1 MKMSVRAVVAIIGL
15 LLLIVGL
22 VIFNAIQERLL
33 GATSSFLGI
42 LILFIS
48 WLMAKKDKKK
58 RTPMFK
64 P

>member
-48 WLMAKKDKKK
+48 WLMAKK
-58 RTPMFK
+58 
-64 P
+64 